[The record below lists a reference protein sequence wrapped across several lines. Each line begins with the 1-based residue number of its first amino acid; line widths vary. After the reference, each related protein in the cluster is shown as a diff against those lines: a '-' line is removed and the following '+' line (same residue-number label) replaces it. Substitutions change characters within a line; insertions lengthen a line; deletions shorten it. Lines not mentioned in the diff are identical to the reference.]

1 MPFYTPLESQ
11 CMHWDAIA
19 GFNAHSIALKNGDG
33 IIDLPSSDQHLRRT
47 AHTIGSL
54 KESQIAI
61 TIIIHQCRVIR
72 NAGFHSTR
80 TVARVTNV

>member
-1 MPFYTPLESQ
+1 
-11 CMHWDAIA
+11 MHWHAVA
-19 GFNAHSIALKNGDG
+19 GFNAHSIALKIGGG

-47 AHTIGSL
+47 AHIIGAL

-72 NAGFHSTR
+72 NIGFHGTIG
-80 TVARVTNV
+80 